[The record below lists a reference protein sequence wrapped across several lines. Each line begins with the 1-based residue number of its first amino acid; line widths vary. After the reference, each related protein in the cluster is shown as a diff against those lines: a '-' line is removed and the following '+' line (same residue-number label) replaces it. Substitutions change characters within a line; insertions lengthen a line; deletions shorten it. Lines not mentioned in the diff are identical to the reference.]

1 RKQFGKFQDEQ
12 LDKNL
17 VLLKQVEALATEK
30 GLTVAQLALA
40 WVIAKGVVPIPGTKK
55 VKYIEQ
61 NIAGAQVD
69 LTASDLERLEAIV
82 PIETETGRRY

>member
-1 RKQFGKFQDEQ
+1 M
-12 LDKNL
+12 
-17 VLLKQVEALATEK
+17 EALATEK